1 MKAGILGGGQLGR
14 MLLQSAIDFPV
25 ETYVLE
31 NDESCPSAHLCHH
44 FIKGDI
50 KDFDA
55 VYNFGK
61 QVDVL
66 TIEIEAVNVDALE
79 RLEQEGVIIY
89 PKVAVIKTIR
99 NKILQK
105 EF

>member
-1 MKAGILGGGQLGR
+1 MRRWYVAGAIISSKVKNFCFSLPNGIFASYSIYMKAGILGGGQLGR
-14 MLLQSAIDFPV
+14 MLLQSAVDFSV

-31 NDESCPSAHLCHH
+31 NDEHCPSAHLCHH
-44 FIKGDI
+44 FVKGDI

-66 TIEIEAVNVDALE
+66 T
-79 RLEQEGVIIY
+79 
-89 PKVAVIKTIR
+89 
-99 NKILQK
+99 
-105 EF
+105 